1 MPIINTLEIYEDLK
15 SQFKEDE
22 ARTLTK
28 ALEKSLEEYQK
39 KQESFLAT
47 KDDIAKLREEL
58 KDDINSLS
66 LITKNDIANL
76 RSELKDDITNL
87 RSEQK
92 DDITKFQIE
101 TKNDMTKLREELKED
116 INKVRNDLANAKAEI
131 IKWLFIFLIGQ
142 GATIISI
149 LKFIK

>member
-76 RSELKDDITNL
+76 RSELKDDITKL
-87 RSEQK
+87 
-92 DDITKFQIE
+92 QIE

>member
-47 KDDIAKLREEL
+47 KDDI
-58 KDDINSLS
+58 
-66 LITKNDIANL
+66 
-76 RSELKDDITNL
+76 
-87 RSEQK
+87 
-92 DDITKFQIE
+92 TKFQIE
-101 TKNDMTKLREELKED
+101 SKNDMTKLREELKED

>member
-76 RSELKDDITNL
+76 RSELKDDIT
-87 RSEQK
+87 
-92 DDITKFQIE
+92 KFQIE

>member
-58 KDDINSLS
+58 KADINSLS
-66 LITKNDIANL
+66 LITKNDIASL
-76 RSELKDDITNL
+76 RSEL
-87 RSEQK
+87 R
-92 DDITKFQIE
+92 DDITKLQIE